1 MYDKFVDMIAP
12 ILSIPSVPATNR
24 LASGSDTS
32 RISIC
37 EITKSVM
44 EDYLKRTVL
53 LLITYSNYVI
63 YLLA

>member
-1 MYDKFVDMIAP
+1 VYDKFVDMIAP